1 MTRNAHEDGGSPP
14 KPSAQSRVRAEFCGI
29 LTGFGSEEE
38 RQEPRFLWF
47 TGSIW
52 DGALCTWP
60 RDRGLKGQRQAPLSQ
75 KQSAVASAP
84 GSPPSRPSDSLLK
97 PGASPRGLERHCS
110 VYRARR
116 TQTVTFLNQRR
127 GGSDHGRM

>member
-1 MTRNAHEDGGSPP
+1 MI
-14 KPSAQSRVRAEFCGI
+14 SAQSRVRAEFCGI

-60 RDRGLKGQRQAPLSQ
+60 RDRGLKGQRQAPC
-75 KQSAVASAP
+75 
-84 GSPPSRPSDSLLK
+84 
-97 PGASPRGLERHCS
+97 PRS
-110 VYRARR
+110 RARWPVHQAVR
-116 TQTVTFLNQRR
+116 LLAHQTF
-127 GGSDHGRM
+127 S